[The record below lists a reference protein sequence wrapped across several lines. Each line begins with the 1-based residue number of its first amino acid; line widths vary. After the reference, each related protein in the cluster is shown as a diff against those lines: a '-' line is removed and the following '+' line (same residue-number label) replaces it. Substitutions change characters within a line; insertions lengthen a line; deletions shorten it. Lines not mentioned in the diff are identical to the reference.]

1 MNEEMNVAITE
12 DDRRTAQVFP
22 RSYPGLLAALAR
34 LDYADR
40 HGGQYPSDA
49 AVRKLERKLARAL
62 GVDGEAAQRKP
73 PPTTP
78 AGHLHNTGH
87 RDHGQQSQPPR

>member
-1 MNEEMNVAITE
+1 MKEEMNVAITE
-12 DDRRTAQVFP
+12 NDRLAVRVFP
-22 RSYPGLLAALAR
+22 RSYPGLLAAIAR

-62 GVDGEAAQRKP
+62 GVEGEFARRKP
-73 PPTTP
+73 PRTAP
-78 AGHLHNTGH
+78 AGHRRNTGH